1 MTALIP
7 PPVLP
12 KRGCP
17 PSRWRLVTTPSGVKK
32 IEEINSPLLL
42 PSEVVITP
50 FPVIEMNSHAW
61 KRLRKRELYVTNPA
75 PRPPMGGVNG
85 KGFGPRH

>member
-12 KRGCP
+12 KRVVSP
-17 PSRWRLVTTPSGVKK
+17 PRWQMVHTSSGEKR
-32 IEEINSPLLL
+32 IEEVNSSPPL

-50 FPVIEMNSHAW
+50 FPIIEMNSHAW

-75 PRPPMGGVNG
+75 PRPPMGGING
-85 KGFGPRH
+85 RGFGPRH